1 MPSQGIWRL
10 KPLSVKI
17 EDMRSLSWPLA
28 AVAITAMVVIGVLAM
43 WDKDVAAISGAI
55 TTVLLVLGIAEL
67 KEIKTQTNGTSTRML
82 DELAA
87 SRRTQERITDK
98 ALSNSG
104 AITPVSPAPE
114 EFSDH
119 P

>member
-1 MPSQGIWRL
+1 
-10 KPLSVKI
+10 
-17 EDMRSLSWPLA
+17 
-28 AVAITAMVVIGVLAM
+28 MVVIGILAM

-67 KEIKTQTNGTSTRML
+67 KEIKTNTNGTSNRVL

-87 SRRTQERITDK
+87 SRRSQERITDK
-98 ALSNSG
+98 ALSTAPLTNVP
-104 AITPVSPAPE
+104 TSPAAPAPGE
-114 EFSDH
+114 ESYDH